1 MSDILNRVETALN
14 DCNYKYNTVQNFK
27 WYEYHILTEL
37 PYDLFLRVSPRL
49 EFVRI
54 HNWIALEKETV
65 TEKWTSLLN
74 FCNITS
80 RNCFLKAILY
90 PDGID
95 ISYIIPDGA
104 GDALGRLII
113 NVLYDFFM
121 YFDHDL
127 LSKALETDED
137 LYLYEEEKIKKDM
150 EESKNRYKR
159 HIESDEV

>member
-1 MSDILNRVETALN
+1 MSDILKSVETALN
-14 DCNYKYNTVQNFK
+14 DYNFKYTTVQNFR
-27 WYEYHILTEL
+27 WREYHLLTEL
-37 PYDLFLRVSPRL
+37 PYDLFLRVSPNL

-54 HNWIALEKETV
+54 HYWIALEKETV
-65 TEKWTSLLN
+65 KEKWTRLLN
-74 FCNITS
+74 YCNITS

-104 GDALGRLII
+104 GDALGRLIF
-113 NVLYDFFM
+113 NVLYDFFR

-150 EESKNRYKR
+150 EESNNRY
-159 HIESDEV
+159 

>member
-1 MSDILNRVETALN
+1 MSDILNRIETTLN
-14 DCNYKYNTVQNFK
+14 DCNYKYTTVHNK
-27 WYEYHILTEL
+27 GWYEYHLL
-37 PYDLFLRVSPRL
+37 NDMPYDLFIRVNTST

-54 HNWIALEKETV
+54 HYWIALEKETV
-65 TEKWTSLLN
+65 KEKWTRLLN
-74 FCNITS
+74 YCNITS

-121 YFDHDL
+121 YFDHTL
-127 LSKALETDED
+127 LSKALETDEN
-137 LYLYEEEKIKKDM
+137 LYIYEEEKIKKEM
-150 EESKNRYKR
+150 EESKNRHKKQV
-159 HIESDEV
+159 D